1 LLDSAFEQFS
11 PTQLVYRFETSGQ
24 PRVWGNKQAYY
35 WQQYQLHHQK
45 MAADQEWRHSQFTHD
60 YALVYEEQAQ
70 YINAAWSEFDAR

>member
-1 LLDSAFEQFS
+1 
-11 PTQLVYRFETSGQ
+11 
-24 PRVWGNKQAYY
+24 
-35 WQQYQLHHQK
+35 